1 MHSYICKKKDKSC
14 ICGEKKSENKDSEP
28 IMDVDFAN
36 ECEEWSK
43 LEYFQS

>member
-1 MHSYICKKKDKSC
+1 MWGKKQ
-14 ICGEKKSENKDSEP
+14 SENKDSEP

-36 ECEEWSK
+36 DCEEWSK